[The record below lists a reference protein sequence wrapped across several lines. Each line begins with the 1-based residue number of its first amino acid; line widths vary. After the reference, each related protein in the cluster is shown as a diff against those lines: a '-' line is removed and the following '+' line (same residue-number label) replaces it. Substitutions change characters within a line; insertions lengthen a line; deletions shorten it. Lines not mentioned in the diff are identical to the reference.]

1 MSTNDYHFITQWRVQ
16 NTCEEV
22 SQVLGHA
29 PDLVRWWPSVYLE
42 VQTLAQGQPNGV
54 GREIGLYT
62 KGWLPY
68 TLRWQ
73 FTVTEV
79 NYPYGFSLVAKG
91 DFVGRGIWTF
101 EQDSQR
107 GTAYTNINYDW
118 KIEAEKPILK
128 HLSFIMKPLFSANH
142 HWAMRKGEES
152 LNLELLRRQAKT
164 AEERAGIAA
173 PPPPTFAWAIKGYKP
188 VLA

>member
-1 MSTNDYHFITQWRVQ
+1 MSTNDYHFITQWRVPS
-16 NTCEEV
+16 TCEEV
-22 SQVLGHA
+22 SQVLGNA

-42 VQTLAQGQPNGV
+42 VQELAKGQPNGM

-79 NYPYGFSLVAKG
+79 KHPHGFSLVAKG

-101 EQDSQR
+101 EQDGS
-107 GTAYTNINYDW
+107 YTNIKYDW
-118 KIEAEKPILK
+118 KIEAEKPLLK
-128 HLSFIMKPLFSANH
+128 YLSFIMKPIFSANH
-142 HWAMRKGEES
+142 HWAMRNGEAS
-152 LNLELLRRQAKT
+152 LNLELLRRHAKT
-164 AEERAGIAA
+164 AEERAQVAA
-173 PPPPTFAWAIKGYKP
+173 PPPPTFAWAIK
-188 VLA
+188 